1 MRKLVVLVAV
11 LLALG
16 AWTAPGQAAPVIEL
30 WEYAFNLDGVVTNG
44 SAPAG
49 VNLAGFDTTT
59 GLGTVGVTVTG
70 AGAHY
75 VAFFADHDINAVP
88 NTFFHEYGS
97 VTGAPGA
104 GLSWEID
111 EPGYVFGNIYTN
123 FANSTLDN
131 NNAVPQASPDDVSMA
146 LGWDFILQ
154 VGETATISFALGTTA
169 PGGFFLQ
176 QTDPDA
182 VFADPGNVYFGTAL
196 RISGGEVPVPEP
208 SMLLVVGSGFAWLV
222 FSRKRG

>member
-88 NTFFHEYGS
+88 NTFFNEYGS

-111 EPGYVFGNIYTN
+111 EPEHVFGDIYTN
-123 FANSTLDN
+123 FTNGALDN

-196 RISGGEVPVPEP
+196 RISGGGGQVPEP
-208 SMLLVVGSGFAWLV
+208 ATLLLLGSGLAGLALL
-222 FSRKRG
+222 RKRG